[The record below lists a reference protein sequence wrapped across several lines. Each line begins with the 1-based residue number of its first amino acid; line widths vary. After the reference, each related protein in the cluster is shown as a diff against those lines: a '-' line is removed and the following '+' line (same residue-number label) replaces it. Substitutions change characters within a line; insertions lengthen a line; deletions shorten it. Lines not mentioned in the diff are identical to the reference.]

1 MLTRDLVRN
10 LKVVVEVFRENE
22 ILTTEAVAESS
33 FEELELPVEFKTG
46 KKALIR
52 AAIKKAG
59 ELAASTRK
67 APTEESEVNG
77 GWSHRLPK

>member
-10 LKVVVEVFRENE
+10 LKIVVEVFMENE

-33 FEELELPVEFKTG
+33 FEELELPVDFKAG

-67 APTEESEVNG
+67 APTEEGEVNG